1 MGDIWDEKPTWN
13 RRMSC
18 VDYIKKRN
26 TWLAKM
32 KERFN
37 DLKTDCVGFQKLA
50 SESTLRGAENRKKL
64 EAIKKWRESLP
75 QHILDHLD
83 AVFLRLDPKFSLLDA
98 LHEILE
104 AS

>member
-64 EAIKKWRESLP
+64 EAINKLIEKYIVRTLKIDYIKLVDE
-75 QHILDHLD
+75 IM
-83 AVFLRLDPKFSLLDA
+83 K
-98 LHEILE
+98 ILE